1 MTEMKIN
8 GFEAKI
14 CFVPDMQMFR
24 GEFIKLNGG
33 ADFYAPDVKGLERE
47 GKLSLGIYLDAC
59 KRNGISTG
67 KLDHPIAGGG
77 PSPVTQPT

>member
-24 GEFIKLNGG
+24 GEFINLNGG
-33 ADFYAPDVKGLERE
+33 ADFTPPTLKA
-47 GKLSLGIYLDAC
+47 LSAKVNCL
-59 KRNGISTG
+59 
-67 KLDHPIAGGG
+67 
-77 PSPVTQPT
+77 